1 MKKKRT
7 ARALPHAQAKPAPG
21 SRLSIRMVETPAP
34 YAEVSIHEPVTEDSI
49 ERLFELTRTELLR
62 HSARRV
68 LVDMSDAPMAL
79 SISDLNGLTK
89 LVSGN
94 FAGVVERL
102 AVVVRPADVPTEKF
116 FEPAMI
122 NRGMPTY
129 VTLDVS
135 DAIDWLTAKFLPVR

>member
-1 MKKKRT
+1 
-7 ARALPHAQAKPAPG
+7 
-21 SRLSIRMVETPAP
+21 
-34 YAEVSIHEPVTEDSI
+34 
-49 ERLFELTRTELLR
+49 
-62 HSARRV
+62 
-68 LVDMSDAPMAL
+68 
-79 SISDLNGLTK
+79 
-89 LVSGN
+89 VSGN